1 MKKILTIAVLFAA
14 LMTAVPAKA
23 EVKFGLKGGLNLTSM
38 SLDANAISKSNQAGF
53 FIGPTF
59 KFTIPIVGLGF
70 DASALYD
77 QRKGTISGVNG
88 NETSIKE
95 QSIQI
100 PINIRYGIGLGSTAS
115 IYFFAGPQF
124 GFNVGGKT
132 VSETINNIS
141 EERTDQHSGIVH
153 FKAQSFSNKSIFQSH
168 EGYHISCDCLLK
180 TYVASTVIL
189 SYLRNLFFPY
199 YISYMNASPCDF
211 CKGKLTTVFICK
223 LIYSGAEI
231 LRILF
236 IRQILCN
243 K

>member
-14 LMTAVPAKA
+14 LMTTVPAKA
-23 EVKFGLKGGLNLTSM
+23 EVKFGLKGGLNLTSL

-77 QRKGTISGVNG
+77 QRKAEVDD
-88 NETSIKE
+88 TSIKQ

-124 GFNVGGKT
+124 GFNVGDKDIKTDVGNWTFKSSNISANVGLGLMLLSHLQISANYNFGLGKT
-132 VSETINNIS
+132 GEFDEFLPGAV
-141 EERTDQHSGIVH
+141 
-153 FKAQSFSNKSIFQSH
+153 
-168 EGYHISCDCLLK
+168 
-180 TYVASTVIL
+180 
-189 SYLRNLFFPY
+189 
-199 YISYMNASPCDF
+199 NAI
-211 CKGKLTTVFICK
+211 KENGKLN
-223 LIYSGAEI
+223 AW
-231 LRILF
+231 
-236 IRQILCN
+236 QIGVAYFF
-243 K
+243 

>member
-14 LMTAVPAKA
+14 LMTTVPAKA
-23 EVKFGLKGGLNLTSM
+23 EVKFGLKGGLNLTSI

-77 QRKGTISGVNG
+77 QRKGSIGVNG

-100 PINIRYGIGLGSTAS
+100 PINIRYGIGLGSIAS

-124 GFNVGGKT
+124 GFNVGDKDIKTDVGNWTFKSSNISANVGLGLMLLRHLQISANYNFGLGKT
-132 VSETINNIS
+132 GEFDEFLPGAV
-141 EERTDQHSGIVH
+141 
-153 FKAQSFSNKSIFQSH
+153 
-168 EGYHISCDCLLK
+168 
-180 TYVASTVIL
+180 
-189 SYLRNLFFPY
+189 
-199 YISYMNASPCDF
+199 NAI
-211 CKGKLTTVFICK
+211 KENGKLN
-223 LIYSGAEI
+223 AW
-231 LRILF
+231 
-236 IRQILCN
+236 QIGVAYFF
-243 K
+243 

>member
-1 MKKILTIAVLFAA
+1 
-14 LMTAVPAKA
+14 MTAVPAKA

-124 GFNVGGKT
+124 GFNVGDKNIVSSVGDWTFKSSYVSANVGAGLMLLSHLQVSVNYNFGLGKT
-132 VSETINNIS
+132 GELEQNIP
-141 EERTDQHSGIVH
+141 GAI
-153 FKAQSFSNKSIFQSH
+153 KSI
-168 EGYHISCDCLLK
+168 D
-180 TYVASTVIL
+180 
-189 SYLRNLFFPY
+189 
-199 YISYMNASPCDF
+199 D
-211 CKGKLTTVFICK
+211 GKLN
-223 LIYSGAEI
+223 AW
-231 LRILF
+231 
-236 IRQILCN
+236 QIGVAYFF
-243 K
+243 

>member
-23 EVKFGLKGGLNLTSM
+23 EVKFGLKGGLNLTSI

-77 QRKGTISGVNG
+77 QRKAEVDN
-88 NETSIKE
+88 TSVKQ

-100 PINIRYGIGLGSTAS
+100 PINVRYAIGLGSTAS

-124 GFNVGGKT
+124 GFNVGDKDIKTDVGNWTFKSSNISANVGLGLMLLRHLQVSANYNFGLGKT
-132 VSETINNIS
+132 GELEQDIPGAI
-141 EERTDQHSGIVH
+141 
-153 FKAQSFSNKSIFQSH
+153 KSI
-168 EGYHISCDCLLK
+168 D
-180 TYVASTVIL
+180 
-189 SYLRNLFFPY
+189 
-199 YISYMNASPCDF
+199 D
-211 CKGKLTTVFICK
+211 GKLN
-223 LIYSGAEI
+223 AW
-231 LRILF
+231 
-236 IRQILCN
+236 QIGVAYFF
-243 K
+243 

>member
-1 MKKILTIAVLFAA
+1 MKKILTIAVLFTA

-23 EVKFGLKGGLNLTSM
+23 EVKFGLKGGLNLTSI

-77 QRKGTISGVNG
+77 QRKGSIVANG

-100 PINIRYGIGLGSTAS
+100 PINVRYAIGLGSTAS

-124 GFNVGGKT
+124 GFNVGDKDIKTDVGNWTFKSSNISANVGLGLMLLRHLQISANYNFGLGKT
-132 VSETINNIS
+132 GELEQDIPGAI
-141 EERTDQHSGIVH
+141 
-153 FKAQSFSNKSIFQSH
+153 KSI
-168 EGYHISCDCLLK
+168 D
-180 TYVASTVIL
+180 
-189 SYLRNLFFPY
+189 
-199 YISYMNASPCDF
+199 D
-211 CKGKLTTVFICK
+211 GKLN
-223 LIYSGAEI
+223 AW
-231 LRILF
+231 
-236 IRQILCN
+236 QIGVAYFF
-243 K
+243 

>member
-38 SLDANAISKSNQAGF
+38 SLDANAIKSNKAGF

-77 QRKGTISGVNG
+77 QRKAEVDD
-88 NETSIKE
+88 TSIKQ

-124 GFNVGGKT
+124 GFNVGDKDIKTDVGNWTFKSSNISANVGLGLMLLRHLQISANYNFGLGKT
-132 VSETINNIS
+132 GELDELPGAVDAIKEN
-141 EERTDQHSGIVH
+141 
-153 FKAQSFSNKSIFQSH
+153 
-168 EGYHISCDCLLK
+168 
-180 TYVASTVIL
+180 
-189 SYLRNLFFPY
+189 
-199 YISYMNASPCDF
+199 
-211 CKGKLTTVFICK
+211 GKLN
-223 LIYSGAEI
+223 AW
-231 LRILF
+231 
-236 IRQILCN
+236 QIGVAYFF
-243 K
+243 

>member
-38 SLDANAISKSNQAGF
+38 SLDANAFSKSNQAGF
-53 FIGPTF
+53 FIGPTV

-77 QRKGTISGVNG
+77 QRKAEVDD
-88 NETSIKE
+88 TSIKQ

-124 GFNVGGKT
+124 GFNVGDKDIKTDVGNWTFKSSNISANVGLGLMLLRHLQISANYNFSLGKT
-132 VSETINNIS
+132 GELEQDIPGAI
-141 EERTDQHSGIVH
+141 
-153 FKAQSFSNKSIFQSH
+153 KSI
-168 EGYHISCDCLLK
+168 D
-180 TYVASTVIL
+180 
-189 SYLRNLFFPY
+189 
-199 YISYMNASPCDF
+199 D
-211 CKGKLTTVFICK
+211 GKLN
-223 LIYSGAEI
+223 AW
-231 LRILF
+231 
-236 IRQILCN
+236 QIGLTYFF
-243 K
+243 

>member
-14 LMTAVPAKA
+14 LMTTVPAKA

-77 QRKGTISGVNG
+77 QRKAEVDD
-88 NETSIKE
+88 TSIKQ

-124 GFNVGGKT
+124 GFNVGDKNIVSSAGEWTFKSSNVSANVGLGLMLLGHLQVSANYNFGLGKT
-132 VSETINNIS
+132 GELEQNIP
-141 EERTDQHSGIVH
+141 GAI
-153 FKAQSFSNKSIFQSH
+153 KSI
-168 EGYHISCDCLLK
+168 D
-180 TYVASTVIL
+180 
-189 SYLRNLFFPY
+189 
-199 YISYMNASPCDF
+199 D
-211 CKGKLTTVFICK
+211 GKLNAWQIG
-223 LIYSGAEI
+223 GAY
-231 LRILF
+231 F
-236 IRQILCN
+236 F
-243 K
+243 

>member
-23 EVKFGLKGGLNLTSM
+23 EVKFGLKGGVNLTSM
-38 SLDANAISKSNQAGF
+38 SLDANAFSKSNQAGF

-77 QRKGTISGVNG
+77 QRKGTV
-88 NETSIKE
+88 TSVTNTEMAIKE

-124 GFNVGGKT
+124 GFNVGDKNIVSSAGEWTFKSSNVSANVGLGLMLLGHLQVSANYNFGLGKT
-132 VSETINNIS
+132 GEFSENTIPNQIKEN
-141 EERTDQHSGIVH
+141 
-153 FKAQSFSNKSIFQSH
+153 
-168 EGYHISCDCLLK
+168 
-180 TYVASTVIL
+180 
-189 SYLRNLFFPY
+189 
-199 YISYMNASPCDF
+199 
-211 CKGKLTTVFICK
+211 GKLN
-223 LIYSGAEI
+223 AW
-231 LRILF
+231 
-236 IRQILCN
+236 QIGVAYFF
-243 K
+243 

>member
-1 MKKILTIAVLFAA
+1 MKKILTVVVLFAA

-77 QRKGTISGVNG
+77 QRKAEVDD
-88 NETSIKE
+88 TSIKQ

-100 PINIRYGIGLGSTAS
+100 PINLRYGIGLGSTAS

-124 GFNVGGKT
+124 GFNVGDKDIKTDVGNWTFNSSSVSANVGLGLMLLGHLQVSANYNFGLGKT
-132 VSETINNIS
+132 GELEQNIP
-141 EERTDQHSGIVH
+141 GAI
-153 FKAQSFSNKSIFQSH
+153 KSI
-168 EGYHISCDCLLK
+168 D
-180 TYVASTVIL
+180 
-189 SYLRNLFFPY
+189 
-199 YISYMNASPCDF
+199 D
-211 CKGKLTTVFICK
+211 GKLN
-223 LIYSGAEI
+223 AW
-231 LRILF
+231 
-236 IRQILCN
+236 QIGVAYFF
-243 K
+243 

>member
-53 FIGPTF
+53 FIGPTV
-59 KFTIPIVGLGF
+59 KFTLPIVGLGF

-124 GFNVGGKT
+124 GFNVGDKDIKTDVGNWTFKSSNISANVGLGLMLLGHLQVSANYNFGLGKT
-132 VSETINNIS
+132 GELD
-141 EERTDQHSGIVH
+141 E
-153 FKAQSFSNKSIFQSH
+153 
-168 EGYHISCDCLLK
+168 
-180 TYVASTVIL
+180 
-189 SYLRNLFFPY
+189 NLHGAV
-199 YISYMNASPCDF
+199 NAI
-211 CKGKLTTVFICK
+211 KENGKLN
-223 LIYSGAEI
+223 AW
-231 LRILF
+231 
-236 IRQILCN
+236 QIGVAYFF
-243 K
+243 